1 MLINQKEFHE
11 VDTIEKITIADSF
24 VVRSNKLGGG
34 NGEGKFYIGNES
46 DKLRAFYGPR
56 GFRIKCFF
64 LKQDLI
70 KFLQDLKSEYLNPQ
84 LPYQRKTDLPKLFH
98 SRIAKINELPE
109 IVEYS
114 IEEQTQIAGQRVY
127 VNSSDANYQLLRELS
142 LPNLSYLSIRKL
154 SSQNGETIFYTR
166 LFNDYL
172 DSFGQTEHP
181 ADLLNEETLLQHDST
196 LTEDEKLQT
205 VRARVGQGKYRKK
218 LLEECPF
225 CPITLVSDDRL
236 LIASH
241 IKPWAHSDQFE
252 KTDPKNGFMF
262 TPTID
267 YLFDQGFIT
276 FEDNKRMVVS
286 PWLSNA
292 TVTRLNLKP
301 KSIYPKLPSEDR
313 EKYLGYHRSNIFK
326 GDNYL

>member
-1 MLINQKEFHE
+1 
-11 VDTIEKITIADSF
+11 
-24 VVRSNKLGGG
+24 
-34 NGEGKFYIGNES
+34 
-46 DKLRAFYGPR
+46 
-56 GFRIKCFF
+56 
-64 LKQDLI
+64 
-70 KFLQDLKSEYLNPQ
+70 
-84 LPYQRKTDLPKLFH
+84 
-98 SRIAKINELPE
+98 
-109 IVEYS
+109 
-114 IEEQTQIAGQRVY
+114 
-127 VNSSDANYQLLRELS
+127 LRELS
-142 LPNLSYLSIRKL
+142 LPNLSYLSLRKL
-154 SSQNGETIFYTR
+154 SSNDGEIIFYTR

-181 ADLLNEETLLQHDST
+181 ADLLSEEKLLEADST
-196 LTEDEKLQT
+196 LSEEEKIQT
-205 VRARVGQGKYRKK
+205 VRARIGQGKYRKR

-225 CPITLVSDDRL
+225 CPITLVTDDRL

-276 FEDNKRMVVS
+276 FEEDKRMIVS

-301 KSIYPKLPSEDR
+301 KSSYPMLPIENR
-313 EKYLGYHRSNIFK
+313 EKYLVYHRENIFK
-326 GDNYL
+326 I

>member
-1 MLINQKEFHE
+1 MLINQKEFNE
-11 VDTIEKITIADSF
+11 IDTVEKITIADSF
-24 VVRSNKLGGG
+24 VVVSNKLGDGH
-34 NGEGKFYIGNES
+34 GEKKLYIGN
-46 DKLRAFYGPR
+46 DNDNLRRFYGAK
-56 GFRIKCFF
+56 GFVINCFF
-64 LKQDLI
+64 LKQDLL
-70 KFLQDLKSEYLNPQ
+70 KFLQDLKSEYINPQ
-84 LPYQRKTDLPKLFH
+84 LPYQRKNDLPSLFNE
-98 SRIAKINELPE
+98 RLAKISEMPE
-109 IVEYS
+109 IINFS
-114 IEEQTQIAGQRVY
+114 ISEQTQLAGPRVY
-127 VNSSDANYQLLRELS
+127 VNSKDDNYEILRELS
-142 LPNLSYLSIRKL
+142 LPNLSYLSLRKL
-154 SSQNGETIFYTR
+154 SSNDGEIIFYTR

-181 ADLLNEETLLQHDST
+181 ADLLSEEKLLEADST
-196 LTEDEKLQT
+196 LSEEEKIQT
-205 VRARVGQGKYRKK
+205 VRARIGQGKYRKR

-276 FEDNKRMVVS
+276 FEEDKRMIVS

-301 KSIYPKLPSEDR
+301 KSSYPMLPIENR
-313 EKYLGYHRSNIFK
+313 EKYLVYHRENIFK
-326 GDNYL
+326 I